1 MTSTEQ
7 KKSSNKTMIIVI
19 AVIAVTAGGIGIYAI
34 SDQNTVT
41 SQDAKDLLSD
51 IKTDVENIDLE
62 NIDLGYGQVTKQD
75 GAYSP

>member
-7 KKSSNKTMIIVI
+7 KKSSNKIMIIVI
-19 AVIAVTAGGIGIYAI
+19 AVIAVAAGGIGIYAI

-41 SQDAKDLLSD
+41 GQDAKDLISD
-51 IKTDVENIDLE
+51 IKTDVENVDP
-62 NIDLGYGQVTKQD
+62 GYGQVTKQD